1 MCVFASTKLDK
12 QRPSGIPVLWKKL
25 KWFNQMCDIPPTT
38 FIMKY
43 ACPCHSSCHKA
54 AWCPSGE
61 IGSSTYTTKTAELW
75 LRIMPMIDILI
86 YFCDSALDYGGQ
98 SLLLNPS
105 STRYSCIPHRQFWEP
120 LITMPVSTKQ
130 GLEKQKASGDLD
142 PKSKNHRLLS
152 WNISS
157 HQGFYQDDATILSGT
172 NLWNI
177 MTPQVWSAVRARVV
191 GWQSFQAKGER
202 CNYFDFICAI
212 SLSHVAQKGHCGTIP
227 EDNSTQF
234 PPDSESQDPVARC
247 YKFL

>member
-1 MCVFASTKLDK
+1 MGVSPYYLTD
-12 QRPSGIPVLWKKL
+12 
-25 KWFNQMCDIPPTT
+25 
-38 FIMKY
+38 
-43 ACPCHSSCHKA
+43 
-54 AWCPSGE
+54 
-61 IGSSTYTTKTAELW
+61 
-75 LRIMPMIDILI
+75 
-86 YFCDSALDYGGQ
+86 
-98 SLLLNPS
+98 PS

-247 YKFL
+247 YKFFIVFCSLLTALLTTTVFSCQVAPQNCGSSARRKISKGRIFSTASRAAWVSILRC